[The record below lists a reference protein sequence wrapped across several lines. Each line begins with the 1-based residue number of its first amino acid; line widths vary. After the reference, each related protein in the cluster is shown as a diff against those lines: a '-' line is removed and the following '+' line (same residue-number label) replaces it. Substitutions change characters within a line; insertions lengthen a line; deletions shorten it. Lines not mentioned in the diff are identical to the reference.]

1 MYLVFY
7 TRVLSQT
14 VFVIRLISGVK
25 ELLFFPD
32 LVPKDNIEKWLKYL
46 RKEFPTVA
54 FKSATMTKDKTMVRV
69 LQPAPWESYVFAVI
83 HVQTSLKFLFPWFD
97 CTSVS
102 DGCAFTLWL
111 SFAVQWGNSYHC
123 SYSRWINLSIHILSS
138 LMMMG
143 FFAFESYSRNRS
155 QKDMHVLISQKPV
168 SISEANAFWN
178 FSKSMARPKTKPF
191 RLE

>member
-69 LQPAPWESYVFAVI
+69 LQPAP
-83 HVQTSLKFLFPWFD
+83 
-97 CTSVS
+97 
-102 DGCAFTLWL
+102 
-111 SFAVQWGNSYHC
+111 
-123 SYSRWINLSIHILSS
+123 
-138 LMMMG
+138 
-143 FFAFESYSRNRS
+143 
-155 QKDMHVLISQKPV
+155 
-168 SISEANAFWN
+168 
-178 FSKSMARPKTKPF
+178 
-191 RLE
+191 

>member
-1 MYLVFY
+1 MCLWGMYLVFY

-69 LQPAPWESYVFAVI
+69 LQAV
-83 HVQTSLKFLFPWFD
+83 P
-97 CTSVS
+97 
-102 DGCAFTLWL
+102 
-111 SFAVQWGNSYHC
+111 
-123 SYSRWINLSIHILSS
+123 
-138 LMMMG
+138 
-143 FFAFESYSRNRS
+143 
-155 QKDMHVLISQKPV
+155 
-168 SISEANAFWN
+168 
-178 FSKSMARPKTKPF
+178 
-191 RLE
+191 

>member
-1 MYLVFY
+1 MCLWGMYLVFY

-69 LQPAPWESYVFAVI
+69 LQAAP
-83 HVQTSLKFLFPWFD
+83 
-97 CTSVS
+97 
-102 DGCAFTLWL
+102 
-111 SFAVQWGNSYHC
+111 
-123 SYSRWINLSIHILSS
+123 
-138 LMMMG
+138 
-143 FFAFESYSRNRS
+143 
-155 QKDMHVLISQKPV
+155 
-168 SISEANAFWN
+168 
-178 FSKSMARPKTKPF
+178 
-191 RLE
+191 